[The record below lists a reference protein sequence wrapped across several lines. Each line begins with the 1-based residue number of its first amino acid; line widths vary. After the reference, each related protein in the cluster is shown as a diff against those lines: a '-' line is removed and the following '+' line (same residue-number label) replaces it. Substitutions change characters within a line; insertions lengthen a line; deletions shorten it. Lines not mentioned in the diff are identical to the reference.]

1 MDLDMYQH
9 PTFKRNLHQLIQDGV
24 FVIPATSGALASG
37 LEGQGRMEEPEQ
49 IVEFIKQKLNLPI
62 DSIGKRILVTAG
74 PTYESID
81 PVRFVG
87 NHSSGKMGFELAKV
101 FLNKGH
107 HVSLISGPTN
117 LELAH
122 PNLNLI
128 KVESAVEMLGAVQSI
143 WNEINIGVFAA
154 AVADYRPKVQAE
166 QKIKKTESDLTIEF
180 IKNPDV
186 LRWASDNRSNKQFVV
201 GFALETNNSIE
212 NAFSKLESKNLD
224 LIVLNSLE
232 NKEAGFKKDTNKI
245 VILDKMKNQIEF
257 DTKSKTEVASDILN
271 TIENYLV

>member
-1 MDLDMYQH
+1 
-9 PTFKRNLHQLIQDGV
+9 
-24 FVIPATSGALASG
+24 
-37 LEGQGRMEEPEQ
+37 
-49 IVEFIKQKLNLPI
+49 
-62 DSIGKRILVTAG
+62 
-74 PTYESID
+74 
-81 PVRFVG
+81 
-87 NHSSGKMGFELAKV
+87 MGFELAKV